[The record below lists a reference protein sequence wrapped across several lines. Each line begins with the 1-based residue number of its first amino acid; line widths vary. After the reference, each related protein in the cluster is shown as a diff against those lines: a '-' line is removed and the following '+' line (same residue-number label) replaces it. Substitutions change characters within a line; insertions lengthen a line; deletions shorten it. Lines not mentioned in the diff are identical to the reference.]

1 MMNTFNKIMNAQQQ
15 NKTMLCV
22 GLDTDLNKIPE
33 FLKRT
38 NNGMLEFNKAIID
51 ATYDIVCAYKLN
63 FAFYEQYGIEGMEV
77 IRSTIEHI
85 PSGIPIIADCK
96 REDIGNT
103 SISYARAC
111 FDYFKCDA
119 ITVSPY
125 MGKDS
130 IQPFFNYNN
139 KLVLVLALTS
149 NPGSA
154 DFQKLISDGK
164 PIYRHVI
171 EKTSKWAGREN
182 LGYVVGATH
191 PQDLQE
197 IREDV
202 PDRLL
207 LIPGIGAQGGSI
219 EETLEANGNGP
230 AIINVSR
237 GIIYSSNLEDF
248 AAKAREK
255 AISYNKSFNR

>member
-1 MMNTFNKIMNAQQQ
+1 MMNTFKKILEAQKQ
-15 NKTMLCV
+15 NKSLLSI
-22 GLDTDLNKIPE
+22 GLDTDMNKIPE
-33 FLKRT
+33 FLKESKT
-38 NNGMLEFNKAIID
+38 GMLEFNKAIID
-51 ATYDIVCAYKLN
+51 KTYDIVCAYKLN
-63 FAFYEQYGIEGMEV
+63 FAFYEQYGIEGMETL
-77 IRSTIEHI
+77 RATIDHI

-103 SISYARAC
+103 SVNYARAC

-119 ITVSPY
+119 VTVSPY

-130 IQPFFNYNN
+130 IQPFFNYEC
-139 KLVLVLALTS
+139 KFVLILALTS

-164 PIYRHVI
+164 PVYRHVI
-171 EKTSKWAGREN
+171 EKSSKWATKDH
-182 LGYVVGATH
+182 LGFVVGATH
-191 PQDLQE
+191 PEDLKE
-197 IREDV
+197 IREDA

-207 LIPGIGAQGGSI
+207 LIPGIGAQGGTI
-219 EETLEANGNGP
+219 EETVQANAKGP

-255 AISYNKSFNR
+255 AINYNKSIN

>member
-1 MMNTFNKIMNAQQQ
+1 MIPTYNKILNAQQQ
-15 NKTMLCV
+15 NKTKLCV
-22 GLDTDLNKIPE
+22 GLDTDMNKIPE

-38 NNGMLEFNKAIID
+38 SNGMLEFNKAIIEK
-51 ATYDIVCAYKLN
+51 TYDVVCAYKLN

-77 IRSTIEHI
+77 IRATIDHI

-103 SISYARAC
+103 SISYAHAC

-119 ITVSPY
+119 VTVSPY

-130 IQPFFNYNN
+130 IQPFFSYSN

-154 DFQKLISDGK
+154 DFQRLISEGK

-171 EKTSKWAGREN
+171 EKTSKWAEKEN

-191 PQDLQE
+191 PQDLSE
-197 IREDV
+197 IRDDV
-202 PDRLL
+202 PDRML
-207 LIPGIGAQGGSI
+207 LIPGIGAQGGSV
-219 EETLEANGNGP
+219 EETLHANGNGP
-230 AIINVSR
+230 AMINVSR
-237 GIIYSSNLEDF
+237 DIIYASHHEDF

-255 AISYNKSFNR
+255 AITYNKFFNR

>member
-1 MMNTFNKIMNAQQQ
+1 MITTFKKIMDAQTQ
-15 NKTMLCV
+15 NKSMLCV
-22 GLDTDLNKIPE
+22 GLDTDMNKIPE
-33 FLKRT
+33 FLKGSQ
-38 NNGMLEFNKAIID
+38 NGMLEFNKTIID
-51 ATYDIVCAYKLN
+51 KTYDVVCAYKLN

-77 IRSTIEHI
+77 IRSTIQHI
-85 PSGIPIIADCK
+85 PSDIPIIADCK

-130 IQPFFNYNN
+130 IQPFFNYSN

-149 NPGSA
+149 NPGSS
-154 DFQKLISDGK
+154 DFQRLIADGK
-164 PIYRHVI
+164 PVYRHVI
-171 EKTSKWAGREN
+171 EKTSTWAAREN

-191 PQDLQE
+191 PQDLSE

-219 EETLEANGNGP
+219 EETLKANGNGP
-230 AIINVSR
+230 AVINVSR
-237 GIIYSSNLEDF
+237 GIIYASHQEDF
-248 AAKAREK
+248 AAKARDQ
-255 AISYNKSFNR
+255 AISYNRSLNR